1 MDTCDKVGCWCPVAC
16 VAYACLQ
23 PTVVACSQRGFTPLY
38 WAAWGGQQDVV
49 AWLVEVARVNV
60 LATDVVRATALSR
73 LCWRLLCVACVC
85 MSCVSVPS
93 AFVCR
98 LCVWARR
105 HESANRRLTVTRCGD
120 VGCYSMAT
128 QLCTVHQIA
137 ATLQLHATWH
147 CKRGFRLTPPIRCV
161 HGRATAAETNT
172 TMTHGALQWGQSPLH
187 SAAVAGSYGT
197 IVFLVEEGLAHVD
210 LQDKACGWSHTA
222 SHCECAN
229 ARISWWRA
237 ERFFSSAFGCATWS
251 LGSREVPS
259 RESWR

>member
-1 MDTCDKVGCWCPVAC
+1 MGNGIGTVTDAYQRAQEARAAAINGTLPDLKKLAANGVSMATCDKVGCWCPVAC

-85 MSCVSVPS
+85 MSCVAVPS

-147 CKRGFRLTPPIRCV
+147 CKRGFRLTPPTRCV
-161 HGRATAAETNT
+161 HGRATAAENT
-172 TMTHGALQWGQSPLH
+172 QQ
-187 SAAVAGSYGT
+187 
-197 IVFLVEEGLAHVD
+197 
-210 LQDKACGWSHTA
+210 
-222 SHCECAN
+222 
-229 ARISWWRA
+229 
-237 ERFFSSAFGCATWS
+237 
-251 LGSREVPS
+251 
-259 RESWR
+259 